1 LPEQGG
7 TMVNSTLRES
17 PDRIQL
23 LLHDGTLILIMGVL
37 AACGLIYE
45 YLLSHYAGRIL
56 GAVETAIY
64 AMIGLMIVSM
74 GLGSLAARV
83 IKDPF
88 TAFAWLEVV
97 IAILG
102 ITCILII
109 AALVALTSLLPQVV
123 VDTFLLPPDLLPG
136 GGFFAALK
144 KLAVASPYLF
154 GFVLGFLIG
163 MEIPLIAR
171 VREELHGIHLMHNIG
186 TIYGADYIG
195 AGIGAVIWVA
205 IMLSMDVT
213 QAAVLTA
220 LANLLAGL
228 LFLWRYWSR
237 IGYSTLLLGFHVLIL
252 ILAFAVHRSGEDWAS
267 SMTNLLYRD
276 QVVFDQ
282 NTPYQHLT
290 ITQRVLSGDI
300 EPVYGFYI
308 NGRLQFSSHDEHIY
322 HAMLVY
328 PTMLVAERTEKI
340 LIIGGGDGLALRDV
354 LKWDPTQVDVIDL
367 DQQVIEFFSAEE
379 GANPPYYQ
387 RALWQLNERAF
398 SDERVKLRYGDAFLE
413 IDRLLEQGELYDVII
428 IDLPDPGH
436 PDLNRLYSVNF
447 YARLGHLLTGGGAMA
462 LQSTSPY
469 HAKKAFLSIGRT
481 VQEAGFRNVQ
491 QYRQNVP
498 SFGEWGWTI
507 ATKLGQTPRQ
517 RISAIDEL
525 PLHDG
530 WISKGLMLAAFEF
543 PVGFFDDLDG
553 IEINYLGSNRIY
565 QYHQQA
571 WQQEQGIYQ
580 K

>member
-1 LPEQGG
+1 
-7 TMVNSTLRES
+7 MVNSAFRES
-17 PDRIQL
+17 PDRLQL

-74 GLGSLAARV
+74 GLGSLAARI

-109 AALVALTSLLPQVV
+109 AALVALTSLLPQVM

-144 KLAVASPYLF
+144 KLAVASPYFF
-154 GFVLGFLIG
+154 GFLLGFLIG

-171 VREELHGIHLMHNIG
+171 VREDLHGIHLLHNIG

-213 QAAVLTA
+213 QAAVFTA

-237 IGYSTLLLGFHVLIL
+237 IDYAALLLGFHALIL
-252 ILAFAVHRSGEDWAS
+252 VLALAVHQSGDDWTAS
-267 SMTNLLYRD
+267 MSNLLYQD
-276 QVVFDQ
+276 KVVFDQ
-282 NTPYQHLT
+282 NTQYQHLT
-290 ITQRVLSGDI
+290 ITQRILSGDMD
-300 EPVYGFYI
+300 PVYGFYI

-328 PTMLVAERTEKI
+328 PTMLIAEKREKI

-354 LKWDPTQVDVIDL
+354 LKWQPLHVDVIDL
-367 DQQVIEFFSAEE
+367 DQQVIEFFSARD

-398 SDERVKLRYGDAFLE
+398 SDERVTVRFGDAFKE
-413 IDRLLEQGELYDVII
+413 IDRLMEQGELFDVII

-469 HAKKAFLSIGRT
+469 HAKKAFLSIGLT
-481 VQEAGFRNVQ
+481 VKEAGFANVQ

-507 ATKLGQTPRQ
+507 STKLGQSPRQ
-517 RISAIDEL
+517 RISAVTEL
-525 PLHDG
+525 PIRDG

-543 PVGFFDDLDG
+543 PISFFDGLGD
-553 IEINYLGSNRIY
+553 IEINYLGTNTIY

-571 WQQEQGIYQ
+571 WQHEQGLYQ
-580 K
+580 Q

>member
-1 LPEQGG
+1 
-7 TMVNSTLRES
+7 MNSTVRQS
-17 PDRIQL
+17 PDKIQL
-23 LLHDGTLILIMGVL
+23 LLHDTTLIVIMGVL

-45 YLLSHYAGRIL
+45 YLLSHYAGRVL

-74 GLGSLAARV
+74 GLGSLAARM

-102 ITCILII
+102 ISCILII
-109 AALVALTSLLPQVV
+109 ASLVALTSLLPQVM

-136 GGFFAALK
+136 GGVFMALK
-144 KLAVASPYLF
+144 RMAVASPYFF

-171 VREELHGIHLMHNIG
+171 VREDLHGIHLTHNIG

-195 AGIGAVIWVA
+195 AGVGAAIWVL

-220 LANLLAGL
+220 LANLLAGM
-228 LFLWRYWSR
+228 LFLVRYWSR
-237 IGYSTLLLGFHVLIL
+237 IGHAALLLGFHAIIL
-252 ILAFAVHRSGEDWAS
+252 LLALAVHRSGEDWVA
-267 SMTNLLYRD
+267 SMTNLIYLD
-276 QVVFDQ
+276 QVVFDK
-282 NTPYQHLT
+282 NTQYQHLT

-300 EPVYGFYI
+300 EPVYGFFI

-328 PTMLVAERTEKI
+328 PVMLIAEKREKI

-354 LKWDPTQVDVIDL
+354 LKWQPRQVHLIDL
-367 DQQVIEFFSAEE
+367 DRQVIEFFSAKD

-398 SDERVKLRYGDAFLE
+398 ADDRVTLQVGDAFVE
-413 IDRLLEQGELYDVII
+413 VDRLLQQGELYDVII

-447 YARLGHLLTGGGAMA
+447 YARLSHLLTGGGAMA

-469 HAKKAFLSIGRT
+469 HAKKAFLSIGLT
-481 VQEAGFRNVQ
+481 VKQAGFQNVQ

-507 ATKLGQTPRQ
+507 ATKMGRTPRR
-517 RISAIDEL
+517 RISDIKQL
-525 PLHDG
+525 PIPDG

-543 PVGFFDDLDG
+543 PTGFYDDLDT
-553 IEINYLGSNRIY
+553 IEVNYLGTNRIY

-571 WQQEQGIYQ
+571 WQQDQGIYQ